1 MEIESK
7 KVLKEKRN
15 NIRKLHQLKESNTF
29 INNIYPT

>member
-15 NIRKLHQLKESNTF
+15 NIRKLQ
-29 INNIYPT
+29 INIINQRSKPVI